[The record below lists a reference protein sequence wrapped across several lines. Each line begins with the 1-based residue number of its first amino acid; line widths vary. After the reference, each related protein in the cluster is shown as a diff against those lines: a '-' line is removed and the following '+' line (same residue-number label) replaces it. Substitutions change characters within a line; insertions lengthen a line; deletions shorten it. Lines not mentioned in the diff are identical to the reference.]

1 MRGSHAVPR
10 HSTGSDVATAQT
22 VLEPQTAQPQK
33 TLLQYL
39 GTAVVSALLVLV
51 VGLGMLAIVVPA
63 VVGGSALTVLTQSM
77 EPTLPPGTL
86 IIIRPT
92 AVKDIRVGTV
102 LTYQIESDRPE
113 LETHRVIEKST
124 DTRGRTTFVTQG
136 DNNDLPDSPAV
147 RPVQV
152 KGTLWYSIPWLGYV
166 NNLVGGSARAIVIP
180 IAAGALF
187 VYAGYMVIS
196 AVLGG
201 RRKRAT
207 DTREG

>member
-10 HSTGSDVATAQT
+10 HSTGADVTTAQT

>member
-1 MRGSHAVPR
+1 MRGSHAAPR
-10 HSTGSDVATAQT
+10 HSTGADVATAQT

-147 RPVQV
+147 QPVQV

>member
-10 HSTGSDVATAQT
+10 HSTGADVTTAQT

-147 RPVQV
+147 QPVQV

>member
-1 MRGSHAVPR
+1 MRGSHAAPR
-10 HSTGSDVATAQT
+10 HSTGADVATAQT

-147 RPVQV
+147 QPVQV

-207 DTREG
+207 DTRER

>member
-10 HSTGSDVATAQT
+10 HSTGADVATAQT

-147 RPVQV
+147 QPVQV